1 MTTFGTAVVK
11 MRRYVETGTPDQLGN
26 YELVPV
32 DVNAPGCRH
41 RPLTFAETVELELDI
56 ATEYW
61 RTTMPTHEYDGTV
74 LSALALL
81 KNNDAIEVDGQ
92 EYQIVGG
99 VRPFDDLAGNPFKAT
114 IISQKQIS

>member
-1 MTTFGTAVVK
+1 MTTFGTSIVSLKREVK
-11 MRRYVETGTPDQLGN
+11 TGTPDELGE

-32 DVNAPGCRH
+32 TVDAPGCRH
-41 RPLTFAETVELELDI
+41 RPLTFAETVEMALDI

-61 RTTMPTHEYDGTV
+61 RTTLPTHEYDSTI

-114 IISQKQIS
+114 IISQKQVS